1 MKKIVDGFH
10 DGYWS
15 DASEKHR
22 FPHEFHKAMADA
34 GWLGITMPEELG
46 GAGLGVTEPDAGL
59 DTTSIN
65 TFAKKVNGGYRVTGL
80 LLTRTTPK
88 AECKKPTDG
97 LTLFNTDLDESQIEV
112 TNIPKKGPR
121 LL

>member
-22 FPHEFHKAMADA
+22 FLHEFHKAMADA
-34 GWLGITMPEELG
+34 GWLGITMPEDLG

-59 DTTSIN
+59 DTTSIS
-65 TFAKKVNGGYRVTGL
+65 TFAKKVDGVYRVTGL
-80 LLTRTTPK
+80 LLTRTIPK

-97 LTLFNTDLDESQIEV
+97 LTFFYTDLDKSQIEV

>member
-1 MKKIVDGFH
+1 MKKIVDGF
-10 DGYWS
+10 DDEYWS
-15 DASEKHR
+15 NASEKHR

-34 GWLGITMPEELG
+34 GWLGITMQEDLG

-59 DTTSIN
+59 DTTSIS
-65 TFAKKVNGGYRVTGL
+65 TFAKKVDGGYRVTGL
-80 LLTRTTPK
+80 LLTRTTPE